1 MRWGSDKDQE
11 FTSCQ
16 RFSEGEVRRR
26 HAVQAAVSAA
36 VVRIIAD
43 TVNNTVLVYS
53 NRDDHRVIE
62 RALHDFDRPRLQV
75 AIEATVAEVTLTN
88 ESESVVESRTH
99 SLAAISLVAGDC
111 RS

>member
-1 MRWGSDKDQE
+1 MSKIL
-11 FTSCQ
+11 
-16 RFSEGEVRRR
+16 RRR
-26 HAVQAAVSAA
+26 GSTPARRSGS
-36 VVRIIAD
+36 RERCRRSLIAD